1 MAAKKQVYYLGQM
14 QDYDDVFEYYKMIR
28 DEYVSYVQS
37 KCDDMTE
44 VKSSYVR
51 RFKARVD
58 AMAEML
64 GILADADLPVNIDKY
79 RKKKTEVE
87 ENEKKENTDGQA
99 TEKTVDEVAVRV
111 PGKVRGRAGTGGTDN
126 EQTPAVS
133 KKSRAKK

>member
-37 KCDDMTE
+37 KCDEMTE

-99 TEKTVDEVAVRV
+99 NEKTVDEVAVRV

-126 EQTPAVS
+126 EQTPVVS

>member
-99 TEKTVDEVAVRV
+99 NEKTVDEVAVRV
-111 PGKVRGRAGTGGTDN
+111 PGKVRGRAGTGGADN